1 MWEWVISFC
10 SVVLLCTI
18 VTLIMPE
25 GKMQNAVSFILIFLI
40 IFVAVKPLFSL
51 KDVYMDGDNEVNG
64 ELVLDVEYL
73 DYFASKKNFELVEN
87 CKKILF
93 DSLNEVVDI
102 QIDAGFND
110 ILQYT
115 IKNVK
120 VILEQSV
127 INENSEHI
135 DITIEV
141 KKLLSEYLNI
151 EKEVIELEFR

>member
-51 KDVYMDGDNEVNG
+51 KDVYMDGDNDVNG
-64 ELVLDVEYL
+64 ELVLDIEYL

-115 IKNVK
+115 IKNV
-120 VILEQSV
+120 
-127 INENSEHI
+127 
-135 DITIEV
+135 
-141 KKLLSEYLNI
+141 
-151 EKEVIELEFR
+151 

>member
-64 ELVLDVEYL
+64 ELVLDIEYL

-127 INENSEHI
+127 INENSERI

-141 KKLLSEYLNI
+141 KKRLSEYLNI

>member
-64 ELVLDVEYL
+64 ELVLDIEYL

>member
-64 ELVLDVEYL
+64 ELVLDIEYL

-93 DSLNEVVDI
+93 DSLNEVVDV